1 MDELERLKFPWTED
15 KAPFQI
21 AKNVY
26 FVGVDWVSAFL
37 LDTTEGLVL
46 IDCAMQETF
55 YLLVDSIQRLGF
67 DPRKIKK
74 LLLTHGHFDH
84 CGAARAVY
92 EMSGCE
98 IWLGKDDEY
107 FFTERRDLIL
117 GEDHVPE
124 FPIHHFYEYG
134 KAVDCGNFQIMP
146 VHCPGHT
153 PGTTS
158 LFFEIPAME
167 GYQGKKTLLCGIH
180 GGLGEGTLTDN
191 DMSWND
197 FPRDMRRIYC
207 ESIDSV
213 IDMPVDLVLPSH
225 AGHGVDYDFYKIAEQ
240 NDGSG
245 LGFVDTGAWKRM
257 LTARKNVVLA
267 LDKNN

>member
-1 MDELERLKFPWTED
+1 MDELERLKFPWLED

-21 AKNVY
+21 MKNVY

-37 LDTTEGLVL
+37 LDTSEGLVL

-55 YLLVDSIQRLGF
+55 YLLVDSIHGLGF
-67 DPRKIKK
+67 DPRRIKK
-74 LLLTHGHFDH
+74 LLLTHGHYDH

-107 FFTERRDLIL
+107 FFTQRRDLTL
-117 GEDHVPE
+117 GEEHIPE
-124 FPIHHFYEYG
+124 FPIHHFYDYD
-134 KAVDCGNFQIMP
+134 KPIDCGNFRITP

-158 LFFEIPAME
+158 LFFEVPAME
-167 GYQGKKTLLCGIH
+167 GTEKENLLCGIH
-180 GGLGEGTLTDN
+180 GGLGEGTLTDS
-191 DMSWND
+191 DMAWND
-197 FPRDMRRIYC
+197 FPRNMRQIYC
-207 ESIDSV
+207 ESIDRV
-213 IDMPVDLVLPSH
+213 IDMPVDIVLPSH
-225 AGHGVDYDFYKIAEQ
+225 AGHGVAYDFYQLAAQ

-245 LGFVDTGAWKRM
+245 RCFVDTGAWKRM
-257 LTARKNVVLA
+257 LAVRKNIVLA
-267 LDKNN
+267 LSNE